1 MRKGRLSKKETNF
14 IEKNVDALSVEAM
27 ADALSRDPKSIE
39 LFIKR
44 KLKLGLSEEE
54 EATYS
59 LEERPYW
66 KELGQQF
73 TYEELE
79 LFKYH
84 WARIISQFKDDV
96 FPTEELQVV
105 DAIKLELLMNRSL
118 KQNKDNIDKIS
129 AFEGVIQQERSVD
142 PDQQDRDYILNLE
155 RQIASLRA
163 AQESLNRDYRDL
175 QTKKNSMLKEM
186 KGTREQRIK
195 RLEDS
200 RLTFVGWMA
209 HLIQNPSLVKKYS
222 VEMEKMRL
230 AMEGERKRLSE
241 FHTYEDGTVD
251 QPFLTSD
258 TIKE

>member
-1 MRKGRLSKKETNF
+1 MRKGRLSKTEGRF
-14 IEKNVDALSVEAM
+14 ITENADTLSVEAI
-27 ADALSRDPKSIE
+27 ADELDRDPKSIE

-54 EATYS
+54 EVAYS
-59 LEERPYW
+59 LEDRPYW

-73 TYEELE
+73 STDELV
-79 LFKYH
+79 LFQYH
-84 WARIISQFKDDV
+84 WGRIISQFKDDV
-96 FPTEELQVV
+96 LPTEELQVV

-118 KQNKDNIDKIS
+118 KQNKANIDQIN
-129 AFEGVIQQERSVD
+129 AFEGLSREERSVD
-142 PDQQDRDYILNLE
+142 IDQQDRDYILNLE

-175 QTKKNSMLKEM
+175 QVKKNSMLKEM

-200 RLTFVGWMA
+200 RQTFTGWIA
-209 HLIQNPSLVKKYS
+209 HLMRNPSLIKEYGM
-222 VEMEKMRL
+222 EMEKMRL
-230 AMEGERKRLSE
+230 AMEGERERLSAL
-241 FHTYEDGTVD
+241 HTYGDGTVD